1 MAADSTVFGGGLTP
15 QGMADGVRVGLR
27 AVLTDGKLLV
37 KRCRDCGE
45 HHHYPRDG
53 CPFCGSLNTEWR
65 QARGQGTIYSF
76 SVMRRAEVP
85 YVVAYVTLDEGPSM
99 MTNIV
104 DADADALCIGQR
116 VAVRFQPSEGGP
128 PLPVFVPV

>member
-1 MAADSTVFGGGLTP
+1 MSLTIGRRKMPAPTVYPDAKPFWDAA
-15 QGMADGVRVGLR
+15 AE
-27 AVLTDGKLLV
+27 GKLLV

-53 CPFCGSLNTEWR
+53 CPFCGSINTEWR
-65 QARGQGTIYSF
+65 QAKGQGTIYSF
-76 SVMRRAEVP
+76 STMRRAEVP

-104 DADADALCIGQR
+104 DADADALRIGQR